1 MGAYLI
7 SILTLIVLTTA
18 YTDFLGYGVPGRS
31 NEVVCLKELAMFFK
45 LLVCATK
52 LAIDVVQFRQIKR
65 SPGRVYRDGTI
76 GQAKY

>member
-1 MGAYLI
+1 VGAYLI

-45 LLVCATK
+45 LLVSATK
-52 LAIDVVQFRQIKR
+52 PATDVV
-65 SPGRVYRDGTI
+65 
-76 GQAKY
+76 